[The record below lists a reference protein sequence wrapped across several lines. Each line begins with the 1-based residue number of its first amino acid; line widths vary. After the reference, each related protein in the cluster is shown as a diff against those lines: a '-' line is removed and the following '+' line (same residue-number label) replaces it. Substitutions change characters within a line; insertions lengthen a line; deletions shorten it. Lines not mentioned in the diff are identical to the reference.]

1 MESYNIVNIQE
12 IAAFRKSASYKGEI
26 AVFTSDTGTKFLL
39 FENKSV
45 YLNAFS
51 YILVLSGR
59 ATLLVDSAEYPLDAH
74 SLCILSPLHLTNFH
88 QVSDDFQC
96 LCLCSHKNFID
107 RLPILN
113 IQHRIARGM
122 NMYHYPIVQISEEEK
137 LLLTTSME
145 DLRIQLSRTEH
156 SYQLEMIQN
165 ALIRYYLEIDNIL
178 DNKEIDETTE
188 GVPQTRYA
196 YILRKFITLLML
208 HYKTEHSVPFY
219 AREMNITPQYLTSII
234 KSQTGRSVN
243 NFIYEM
249 LYSEARNLLALS
261 EFSIQQIAS
270 ELQFSDQASFSKF
283 FKRWAGISPLEFRN
297 VMAKSKK

>member
-12 IAAFRKSASYKGEI
+12 ILAFRKGESYKGEI
-26 AVFTSDTGTKFLL
+26 AVFTSDIGPRFLL
-39 FENKSV
+39 FGNKSV

-51 YILVLSGR
+51 YMLVLSGS
-59 ATLLVDSAEYPLDAH
+59 ATLLVDSVKYPIDAH

-113 IQHRIARGM
+113 IQHRITRGM

-137 LLLTTSME
+137 RLLVSSIE

-165 ALIRYYLEIDNIL
+165 ALIRYYLETDNIL
-178 DNKEIDETTE
+178 DIRGINESSER
-188 GVPQTRYA
+188 VPQTRYA
-196 YILRKFITLLML
+196 NILRKFITLLMF

-219 AREMNITPQYLTSII
+219 ARQMSITPQYLTSII
-234 KSQTGRSVN
+234 KAQTGRTVN

-261 EFSIQQIAS
+261 EFSIQQIAT
-270 ELQFSDQASFSKF
+270 ELHFSDQASFSKF

-297 VMAKSKK
+297 VTTKSKK

>member
-1 MESYNIVNIQE
+1 M
-12 IAAFRKSASYKGEI
+12 
-26 AVFTSDTGTKFLL
+26 
-39 FENKSV
+39 
-45 YLNAFS
+45 
-51 YILVLSGR
+51 
-59 ATLLVDSAEYPLDAH
+59 
-74 SLCILSPLHLTNFH
+74 
-88 QVSDDFQC
+88 
-96 LCLCSHKNFID
+96 
-107 RLPILN
+107 
-113 IQHRIARGM
+113 
-122 NMYHYPIVQISEEEK
+122 
-137 LLLTTSME
+137 
-145 DLRIQLSRTEH
+145 
-156 SYQLEMIQN
+156 
-165 ALIRYYLEIDNIL
+165 

-270 ELQFSDQASFSKF
+270 ELQFSDQASFSK
-283 FKRWAGISPLEFRN
+283 K
-297 VMAKSKK
+297 